1 METKVNAAMVAHY
14 SVADHI
20 EFHLSAYAI
29 INRNKSILN
38 AQSMIDDYKKKVD
51 QENEIYKWMRLSEYT
66 KLKADTDRERDKI
79 LTGIVA
85 QLRSFDK
92 HFDPDVRKSAL
103 HLLHLVENY
112 HNLEHADYAAE
123 TAGIDSILQR
133 IATAEY
139 SGDVTRLNMQSWFT
153 ELERLNTLFKSYV
166 DSADQ
171 EQWGKPEISST
182 VARKQTDEAL
192 HKLTARL
199 TAIITIDGP
208 EDSQELLVEYN
219 TLANRYNNLV
229 KEHYGRL
236 HAKTDI
242 SGGDIEPIGVQPY
255 TGDRVNVIPK
265 KVTVTVTRGGK
276 TETVDLVFAEDFTV
290 RYKDNIG
297 PGTATLIITGIGKY
311 TGEIITTFN
320 IAK

>member
-1 METKVNAAMVAHY
+1 MEIKVRNADLGRY
-14 SVADHI
+14 NNADHI
-20 EFHLSAYAI
+20 EFHLGAYAI

-38 AQSMIDDYKKKVD
+38 AQSMLDDYKKKVD

-66 KLKADTDRERDKI
+66 KLKADTDHERDKI
-79 LTGIVA
+79 LTGIA
-85 QLRSFDK
+85 SQLRSFNK

-112 HNLEHADYAAE
+112 HNLEHTDYAGE

-133 IATAEY
+133 AASTEY
-139 SGDVTRLNMQSWFT
+139 SGDVTKLNMQSWFT

-208 EDSQELLVEYN
+208 EESQELLVEYN
-219 TLANRYNNLV
+219 TLVNRYNNLV

-236 HAKTDI
+236 HAKIDI
-242 SGGDIEPIGVQPY
+242 SGGDIEPIDVQDY
-255 TGDRVNVIPK
+255 TGDEVNVIPK
-265 KVTVTVTRGGK
+265 VSVPVTRDGK
-276 TETVDLVFAEDFTV
+276 TTMVKLVFSKDFTV
-290 RYKDNIG
+290 SYQNNVER
-297 PGTATLIITGIGKY
+297 GTATLFIDGIGKF
-311 TGEIITTFN
+311 TGRIVTTFA
-320 IAK
+320 IR